1 LIDAASFLF
10 VIAALLRLPDPV
22 PVQIEKK
29 PLRHSIMEGLQYVGK
44 DVPLRTLML
53 AAIGMNFCLSGP
65 ISLGLAYLAKTK
77 FGSPAF
83 LGIMLSS
90 VAAGGLCGALL
101 AGIWKIRRRGIM
113 ILGVSFVLALLLGSL
128 AMLDGR
134 WTIPVVLFLM
144 GVSAGIANVQIGAW
158 IMERIDAAV
167 RGRVSSLLTLGEMG
181 TIPISLALAGLL
193 IAVNLKLMF
202 ALAGS
207 VMLLVTIAAA
217 MQKTIRQIQ

>member
-1 LIDAASFLF
+1 
-10 VIAALLRLPDPV
+10 
-22 PVQIEKK
+22 
-29 PLRHSIMEGLQYVGK
+29 
-44 DVPLRTLML
+44 
-53 AAIGMNFCLSGP
+53 
-65 ISLGLAYLAKTK
+65 
-77 FGSPAF
+77 
-83 LGIMLSS
+83 

-113 ILGVSFVLALLLGSL
+113 ILAVSFVLALLLGSL
-128 AMLDGR
+128 AMFDGR